1 MVVVAAEL
9 IAVTVRLGEN
19 VVVVMSVQFEITSM
33 SMVPA
38 PAVMTRTMSEV
49 VGSIMLLNSD

>member
-19 VVVVMSVQFEITSM
+19 VVVVMSVQFEITSID
-33 SMVPA
+33 SPGKLTEKSVFIVP
-38 PAVMTRTMSEV
+38 R
-49 VGSIMLLNSD
+49 